1 MNIIM
6 RINTKNIKII
16 SKKIIIQII
25 IIQKIII
32 IIFNNYE
39 IAREVSEY
47 DRRSK
52 IINVEKL
59 PNEEPIDNYQYNLN
73 NQEIPLINNNNN
85 NYETNQYICNEFEI
99 NKNNDY
105 NINNNINNT
114 NYNNNYNF
122 YQKNFQAPNN
132 QQENYNNII
141 NYEVPN
147 NNIDNIHIYNSIN
160 QTNHHNQIY
169 SGVNYKTKI
178 NNTNKINKPIA
189 TVKKIIT
196 TDNDEYNG
204 QNNNK
209 EKNNINSIKYNNA
222 IIEQQKLKDNLID
235 KNKKNNKNKIIIN
248 SKLKNRNKFIY
259 KTEEEKNNNENI
271 IKDKEP
277 LDKIKSPKRKKQK
290 SEFEIR
296 RENDINYDIKSNY
309 NTNQNYG
316 KNIEMNR
323 EISLD
328 YSNISSDKKSKSK
341 SKETPRKQNL
351 YEMSNVNKFTIEK
364 TKSPKNS
371 NKKTEIITNI
381 NNFSKEKEVKNETKL
396 NKNTK
401 KNKSN
406 DKKKKKDKSK
416 PKFNFQI
423 NIKDLINQN
432 IKEKNKIT
440 PNKRYADI
448 EMKRRA
454 INKKDDDESKYNKPF
469 RFNMND
475 DY

>member
-1 MNIIM
+1 M
-6 RINTKNIKII
+6 
-16 SKKIIIQII
+16 
-25 IIQKIII
+25 
-32 IIFNNYE
+32 
-39 IAREVSEY
+39 
-47 DRRSK
+47 
-52 IINVEKL
+52 
-59 PNEEPIDNYQYNLN
+59 
-73 NQEIPLINNNNN
+73 
-85 NYETNQYICNEFEI
+85 
-99 NKNNDY
+99 
-105 NINNNINNT
+105 
-114 NYNNNYNF
+114 
-122 YQKNFQAPNN
+122 
-132 QQENYNNII
+132 
-141 NYEVPN
+141 
-147 NNIDNIHIYNSIN
+147 
-160 QTNHHNQIY
+160 
-169 SGVNYKTKI
+169 
-178 NNTNKINKPIA
+178 
-189 TVKKIIT
+189 
-196 TDNDEYNG
+196 
-204 QNNNK
+204 
-209 EKNNINSIKYNNA
+209 
-222 IIEQQKLKDNLID
+222 D

-364 TKSPKNS
+364 TKSPKSS

-381 NNFSKEKEVKNETKL
+381 NINNFSKEKKVKNETKL

-401 KNKSN
+401 KNKSI

-432 IKEKNKIT
+432 IKEKNKST